1 MRAETPELLAFLP
14 AAGPL
19 VTLAEDG
26 KSIAL
31 RLDLDHGDVTGDHL
45 VGLSLGEAARLLAEI
60 SAAMQGALLE
70 VDRQCVARLR
80 GELEAAALDALA
92 KQVKP

>member
-1 MRAETPELLAFLP
+1 MRTEPLELFAFLP
-14 AAGPL
+14 AAGPV

-26 KSIAL
+26 KTIAL
-31 RLDLDHGDVTGDHL
+31 RLDLDHGGITGDHL
-45 VGLSLGEAARLLAEI
+45 VGLSLSDAARLLAEI

-70 VDRQCVARLR
+70 GDRQCGARLR